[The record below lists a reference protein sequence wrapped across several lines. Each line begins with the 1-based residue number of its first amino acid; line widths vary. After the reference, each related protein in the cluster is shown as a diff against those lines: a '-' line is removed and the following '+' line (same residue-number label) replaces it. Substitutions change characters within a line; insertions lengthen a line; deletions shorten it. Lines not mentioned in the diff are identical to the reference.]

1 LTASRRLEQNLPE
14 KLISPR
20 ITVMKAKIASTDAHK
35 LKRRK
40 YESELRKLQIRLCH
54 LQDWVV
60 SRGLRVIIIFEG
72 RDAAGKGGTIRAITE
87 RVSSRVFRVAALP
100 APSEREKTQ
109 LFAQRYVQRF
119 PAAGEIVIFDRSWY
133 SQAGVD
139 RVMNFASKKNYEL
152 FLSRCSL
159 YEQAILDEGIILIK
173 IWLEVSKEEQERRFL
188 ARIND
193 PLRQWKLSPMDLES
207 YKYWD
212 DISKVLDMILK
223 ATDSKHAPWYILR
236 SDDKRRARLNC
247 ISHILSLIPHE
258 TIRRKKAKLPKR
270 TEKNKHFQ
278 PSFRGRHFVSERY

>member
-1 LTASRRLEQNLPE
+1 
-14 KLISPR
+14 
-20 ITVMKAKIASTDAHK
+20 MKRAKVASTDAHK

-87 RVSSRVFRVAALP
+87 RVNSRVFRVAALP

-119 PAAGEIVIFDRSWY
+119 PAAGEVVIFDRSWY

-139 RVMNFASKKNYEL
+139 RVMNFASKKNYQR
-152 FLSRCSL
+152 FLRRCSS
-159 YEQAILDEGIILIK
+159 YEDAILDEGLILIK

-207 YKYWD
+207 YKNWD
-212 DISKVLDMILK
+212 GISKVLDMILK
-223 ATDSKHAPWYILR
+223 STDSKRAPWYILH

-247 ISHILSLIPHE
+247 ISHILSLIPHKK
-258 TIRRKKAKLPKR
+258 TRREKAKLPKR

>member
-1 LTASRRLEQNLPE
+1 M
-14 KLISPR
+14 K
-20 ITVMKAKIASTDAHK
+20 KAKVAGADADK
-35 LKRRK
+35 LKRQK
-40 YESELRKLQIRLCH
+40 YEDELRKLQISLCR

-87 RVSSRVFRVAALP
+87 RINPRVFRVVALP

-109 LFAQRYVQRF
+109 LLFQRYIPQF
-119 PAAGEIVIFDRSWY
+119 PAAGEVIIFDRSWY

-139 RVMNFASKKNYEL
+139 RVMNFASKKNYKR
-152 FLSRCSL
+152 FLKRCPQF
-159 YEQAILDEGIILIK
+159 EKAIVDDGIILIK
-173 IWLEVSKEEQERRFL
+173 IWLEVSREEQERRFL

-212 DISKVLDMILK
+212 EISKVVDMMLR
-223 ATDSKHAPWYILR
+223 ATDSKHAPWYIVH

-247 ISHILSLIPHE
+247 ISHILSLIPHKA
-258 TIRRKKAKLPKR
+258 IRRKKAKLPER
-270 TEKNKHFQ
+270 MEINKYTDL
-278 PSFRGRHFVSERY
+278 PSFRGRHFVPERY

>member
-1 LTASRRLEQNLPE
+1 
-14 KLISPR
+14 
-20 ITVMKAKIASTDAHK
+20 MKKAEVLNTDAHK

-40 YESELRKLQIRLCH
+40 YENELRKLQIRLCH

-72 RDAAGKGGTIRAITE
+72 RDAAGKGGTIRAIRE
-87 RVSSRVFRVAALP
+87 RVNPRVFRVVALP
-100 APSEREKTQ
+100 PPSEREKTQ
-109 LFAQRYVQRF
+109 FFGQRYAQQL
-119 PAAGEIVIFDRSWY
+119 PAAGEVVIFDRSWY

-139 RVMNFASKKNYEL
+139 RVMSFASKANYKR
-152 FLSRCSL
+152 FLDLCPHF
-159 YEQAILDEGIILIK
+159 EKAVVDDGIILIK

-212 DISKVLDMILK
+212 EISKVADMMVK

-247 ISHILSLIPHE
+247 IEHILSLIPHK

-270 TEKNKHFQ
+270 VENKRYADL
-278 PSFRGRHFVSERY
+278 PSLRGRHFVPERY